1 MTGVLGDLP
10 QRRLER
16 LADDVDAAGLV
27 VVLALEALE
36 RLGRIEQRSA
46 AARDDAFLD
55 RGAGRVKRVVDAILA
70 LLHLDL
76 GRTADLDHRNATG
89 ELRQPLL
96 QLLTVVVG
104 GRGFDLLADRADA
117 ALDRL
122 ASAVAVDDRRVVLVD
137 RDALGL
143 AEHVQR

>member
-1 MTGVLGDLP
+1 MAGVLGNLP
-10 QRRLER
+10 QRRLKR

-27 VVLALEALE
+27 VVLALQAFES
-36 RLGRIEQRSA
+36 LGRVEQRNA
-46 AARDDAFLD
+46 AARNDAFLD
-55 RGAGRVKRVVDAILA
+55 RCAGRVESVVDAILA

-76 GRTADLDHRNATG
+76 GRAADLDHRNAAG

-104 GRGFDLLADRADA
+104 RRVLDLLTDRADA
-117 ALDRL
+117 AFDRF
-122 ASAVAVDDRRVVLVD
+122 VRTGAVDDRRVVLVD

-143 AEHVQR
+143 AEHARQ